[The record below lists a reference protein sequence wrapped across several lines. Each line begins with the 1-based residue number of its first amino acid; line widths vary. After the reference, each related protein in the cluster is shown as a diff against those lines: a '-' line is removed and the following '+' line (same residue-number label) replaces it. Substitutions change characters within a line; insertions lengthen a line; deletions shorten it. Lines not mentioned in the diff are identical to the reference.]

1 VSYIFGN
8 NLKLQKL
15 VATATLLALSLGI
28 GGPGQLLLPA
38 LAVDAEDVL
47 PKLDDKQPN
56 DQLKTAPSEPTSS
69 ADSSAAVSA
78 DKSAKDAQ
86 PLVGKIG
93 DDHASTDADKSAALQ
108 SPASPEKK
116 PASPNTATTSQAPGS
131 DLTVDEVKVEGNRLV
146 PTEDIM
152 NVVKTKPGDRFS
164 RDQVAADLRAIN
176 GLGYFDDRTLKAVPE
191 RSGSGVLLKI
201 TVTENQP
208 VSQFS
213 FEGNKVLSSED
224 IHRIFADQLEKP
236 QNLNR
241 LSAAIDK
248 VEQAYHQRGFVLA
261 RVSDVKDDPDGSISL
276 SINEGIIDDIKIAGN
291 QKTKDFIIKNA
302 IKLKPG
308 QVYNERQLTGD
319 LRNLYANGYFQDIR
333 RSLAPSPTNP
343 DKYTLKVE
351 VDEKRTGSIS
361 LGGGVDTMAGPFG
374 NFGVGD
380 NNFRGRGENVSLNA
394 QVGSGLFGGI
404 NNTLNNAG
412 QSFMSTQRTYNVE
425 ANYGK
430 QIPGTN
436 INMNLSAFD
445 RMLNSQFIDF
455 SQQRTI
461 GAGVTFSKPLSKK
474 VQVSLG
480 ITGQNTYLND
490 LSSFY
495 SNGANLTEVMGTRA
509 IQTGMASTI
518 PQALAVANTA
528 RSNMLHGG
536 TYMTVNPG
544 ISYDS
549 RDARIDPTHGTYAR
563 ASISPAM
570 GINGAFGKAGVTM
583 TKVVTIAKDTTW
595 NSNLQM
601 GTSMGNLPGF
611 SQYNLGGF
619 NGLPGYRMFSDFGSG
634 TSMLMAKTEVR
645 RRLIPKTDNKIMEAF
660 ASHVKGAVFADAGE
674 IGNINTYST
683 LMSRSSTGAAVGVGL
698 RLKVPMVGMVR
709 VDYGYPLISTLMGGH
724 TPRLTFGF
732 GDY

>member
-1 VSYIFGN
+1 
-8 NLKLQKL
+8 LKLQRL

-28 GGPGQLLLPA
+28 GGPAQMLLPA
-38 LAVDAEDVL
+38 QAADTEDVL
-47 PKLDDKQPN
+47 PKLDDKQQN
-56 DQLKTAPSEPTSS
+56 DQAKTQPSEPNAA
-69 ADSSAAVSA
+69 ADSSSTASA
-78 DKSAKDAQ
+78 DKPAAKEAQ

-93 DDHASTDADKSAALQ
+93 DDHAASDGDKSAALK
-108 SPASPEKK
+108 SPASAETK
-116 PASPNTATTSQAPGS
+116 PSSKAEATTAQAPGS

-152 NVVKTKPGDRFS
+152 HVVKTKPGDLFS

-201 TVTENQP
+201 TVVENQP

-291 QKTKDFIIKNA
+291 QKTKDFVIKNY

-333 RSLAPSPTNP
+333 RSLAPSPRNP

-380 NNFRGRGENVSLNA
+380 NNFRGRGESLSFNA
-394 QVGSGLFGGI
+394 QVGSGMFGGI

-412 QSFMSTQRTYNVE
+412 QSFMSTQKTYNIS
-425 ANYGK
+425 ADYSK
-430 QIPGTN
+430 QLPGTN
-436 INMNLSAFD
+436 ITMNVSAFD
-445 RMLNSQFIDF
+445 RMMNSQFIDF
-455 SQQRTI
+455 SQQKTI
-461 GAGVTFSKPLSKK
+461 GAGVTFNKPLGDK
-474 VQVSLG
+474 VKLSLG
-480 ITGQNTYLND
+480 LTAQNTHLSD
-490 LSSFY
+490 LSGFY
-495 SNGANLTEVMGTRA
+495 TTGVNLPEEMATRA
-509 IQTGMASTI
+509 IQTGMTNSI
-518 PQALAVANTA
+518 PQALQIANTA
-528 RSNMLHGG
+528 RSNMLAGG

-563 ASISPAM
+563 ASISPSV
-570 GINGAFGKAGVTM
+570 GINGAFAKAGVTA

-595 NSNLQM
+595 NSNIQM
-601 GTSMGNLPGF
+601 GTSMGGLPGF

-619 NGLPGYRMFSDFGSG
+619 NGLPGYRMFSDLGSG
-634 TSMLMAKTEVR
+634 TSMLMAKTEIR
-645 RRLIPKTDNKIMEAF
+645 RRLIPKTDNKIAEAL
-660 ASHVKGAVFADAGE
+660 ATHIKGAVFADAGE
-674 IGNINTYST
+674 VGNMNTYSS

-698 RLKVPMVGMVR
+698 RLKVPMIGMVR